1 MSFKFGKRSLT
12 RLEGIHADLRR
23 VMDRAI
29 AISPIDFTILE
40 GMRTLDRQKKLLAR
54 GATTTLNSR
63 HLTGHAVDLA
73 PLVNGEVTWAWPVY
87 HELAPHIKRAAQIEE
102 VDLDWGG
109 DWQRF
114 PDGPHWELSWS
125 AYPKK

>member
-40 GMRTLDRQKKLLAR
+40 GMRTLDRQKELLAR